1 MATGDAATAAGM
13 SIMTGNEPANTLDTE
28 INLTRDYIAQRT
40 STVTPIAKGG
50 TGATSAAAARANLG
64 AAATGHSHSKADVKD
79 LQRDLNYLASTQE
92 NLQRDLN
99 YLASTKAALADV
111 NFVQAGNMSPEVYNR
126 TLSGSYHVCYVDA
139 AGKLGWVP
147 SSREVKQNIETA
159 AIDLRAVL
167 AMEAVTFRYKIDP
180 EGSPQYGLIAED
192 LHDLGLTWLV
202 DYGPEGDTPLG
213 VRYDLL
219 ALALL
224 PALQDTRARVDALT
238 ARIEALEGLMP
249 EGASL

>member
-13 SIMTGNEPANTLDTE
+13 ATMTGNEPANTLDTE

-40 STVTPIAKGG
+40 NTVTPITKGG
-50 TGATSAAAARANLG
+50 TGATTAAAARANLG
-64 AAATGHSHSKADVKD
+64 AAATGHKHSKADVTD
-79 LQRDLNYLASTQE
+79 LQTDLNYLAS
-92 NLQRDLN
+92 
-99 YLASTKAALADV
+99 SKAAIADV
-111 NFVQAGNMSPEVYNR
+111 EFVQAGNMSTEVYNR
-126 TLSGSYHVCYVDA
+126 TLSGSYHVCYVGAD
-139 AGKLGWVP
+139 GKLGWVP

-159 AIDLRAVL
+159 AMDLRAVL
-167 AMEAVTFRYKIDP
+167 AMEVVTFRYKIDP

-202 DYGPEGDTPLG
+202 DYGPEGDTPQG